1 MLRAARVLRTLATAE
16 DPAALEAWICAAW
29 RGVVGTRIARH
40 ARAERLVRNRLI
52 VGVDDAV
59 WQRQLFLMHGQI
71 LHKLRQQTGA
81 DFVDRVEFRV
91 SPPRREPQR
100 AARSDPRQTGLFDE
114 AAGIADPVLR
124 RLYLASRKK
133 ETA

>member
-1 MLRAARVLRTLATAE
+1 MLRAARVLRTLATAQ

-29 RGVVGTRIARH
+29 RGVVGARIARH
-40 ARAERLVRNRLI
+40 ARAERLVRNRLV

-59 WQRQLFLMHGQI
+59 WQRQLFAMRGQI
-71 LHKLRQQTGA
+71 VHKLRQQTGA
-81 DFVDRVEFRV
+81 DFVDAIEFRV

-100 AARSDPRQTGLFDE
+100 AARSDPRQTSLFDE

-124 RLYLASRKK
+124 RLYLASRKR